1 MGFGTA
7 PCAGY
12 GGIGRQAVK
21 GLAVFHIADHVTHPI
36 AFHDRCLLSG
46 KQIFSFLFLLYHP
59 HTNKV
64 TH

>member
-46 KQIFSFLFLLYHP
+46 KQIFSFLFLLS
-59 HTNKV
+59 
-64 TH
+64 